1 MFLPIDLIKVA
12 DGDSLAGTGMNE
24 FAVFQ
29 VDSYMGG
36 AFLLSSVVKE
46 NKVAFAEFPFL
57 HFLAIL
63 LSLVIGVSFQ
73 FLPIDLIV
81 NGRSQS

>member
-1 MFLPIDLIKVA
+1 MLLPISFIQCA
-12 DGDSLAGTGMNE
+12 DDDSLAGTGMNE
-24 FAVFQ
+24 FSVFQ

-36 AFLLSSVVKE
+36 TFLLFSVVKE
-46 NKVAFAEFPFL
+46 NQIAFAEFPFL

-73 FLPIDLIV
+73 FLPIDFIV
-81 NGRSQS
+81 DG